1 MSAARVC
8 RLCDGEATFLF
19 DCVRLRGHA
28 AYIMVG
34 RLRIPACSCI
44 LTTAPTTT
52 ASLCLSLPRSP
63 TPPLHN
69 NLNPFERPISLT
81 MDSPTAA
88 DRARKMEMRQEA
100 AAVAA
105 ATAAAAAVV
114 SQAYNSGKEDGHT
127 RAQDTANTMMTLAA
141 GGPPTTSAGG
151 GASPSA
157 ASPSTPVGRGK
168 GKGRAS
174 HLGPTHGIGKSRRVA
189 TESPVGVLSVASSAS
204 ASPSASRLAPRL
216 APRVA
221 PRPPTYPPAVLPPV
235 LDGAMN
241 PYASLVSGSP
251 LYATQVAPRAR
262 VAPRNALPSVPSNVG
277 PAPSLASTAPASP
290 LGTKTATVAGFVV
303 RTTPA
308 VYQSTEGPLPVTPRN
323 GAITSASPVVTG
335 IRRRGHRIPAARLA
349 RQLKRAGAT
358 AAAKRLAAVP
368 SDGSSNGAPATPSSP
383 ATEAGLFTR
392 LPSKVGLP
400 GAADGVPAGVVT
412 RAEALEDADGTG
424 MVVDVGTGNNNDAG
438 ADNDNAATEQTPF
451 LGTAARARAANGGDS
466 PKTVAPSVAGSSG
479 GVSTP
484 GVSDIDSAHQS
495 PAPTRPLTWRPRRS
509 IPSPTIEYPLSTASP
524 STPADE
530 SAVASLGPS
539 AAKASKVV
547 ENAVRAST
555 ANLRVDLSA
564 LCARTNDTAARMLQ
578 LATKVDTCANLS
590 QQTLVAVRKVEAAVK
605 VAVADVAKQGALP
618 AKVDANAAEELGEKL
633 LDEVKVPLLIFSCL
647 CFPFCGRL
655 FVFMEPLP
663 SVTFSAREY

>member
-1 MSAARVC
+1 VSAARVC
-8 RLCDGEATFLF
+8 RLCDGEATILF
-19 DCVRLRGHA
+19 YCVRLRGHA

-34 RLRIPACSCI
+34 RLRIPARCCI

-52 ASLCLSLPRSP
+52 ASLCLSLPRLP

-69 NLNPFERPISLT
+69 NLNPFERPTSLT

-204 ASPSASRLAPRL
+204 ASPSASGLAPRL
-216 APRVA
+216 A
-221 PRPPTYPPAVLPPV
+221 PRPPTYPPVVLPPV

-241 PYASLVSGSP
+241 PYASLISGSP

-262 VAPRNALPSVPSNVG
+262 VAPRNARSSGPSNVG
-277 PAPSLASTAPASP
+277 PAPSLASKVPASP
-290 LGTKTATVAGFVV
+290 LGTKTATAAGFVV

-323 GAITSASPVVTG
+323 GAITPASPVVTG

-349 RQLKRAGAT
+349 RQLERAGAT
-358 AAAKRLAAVP
+358 AAAKRLTAVP

-438 ADNDNAATEQTPF
+438 ADNDNTAAEQTPF
-451 LGTAARARAANGGDS
+451 LGMAGRSRAANGGDS
-466 PKTVAPSVAGSSG
+466 PKTVAPSVAGSSS

-484 GVSDIDSAHQS
+484 GVSDIDSAPQS

-555 ANLRVDLSA
+555 ANLRVDLAA

-633 LDEVKVPLLIFSCL
+633 LDEVKVRLLIFSCL
-647 CFPFCGRL
+647 CFPSCGRL
-655 FVFMEPLP
+655 FVFMEPLS
-663 SVTFSAREY
+663 SVTFSVREY